1 MVATVSTTPAAAI
14 ARAYLVSNFGW
25 TITDG
30 GTDMINSFIADVHC
44 FVVAHNNVD
53 DYRICE
59 LGAGNELSS
68 LLHTLSNL
76 QHTS

>member
-1 MVATVSTTPAAAI
+1 
-14 ARAYLVSNFGW
+14 
-25 TITDG
+25 
-30 GTDMINSFIADVHC
+30 MINSFIADAHC

-68 LLHTLSNL
+68 LLPHFESFDTYELAMARIPIEFRPSNEQL
-76 QHTS
+76 

>member
-1 MVATVSTTPAAAI
+1 
-14 ARAYLVSNFGW
+14 
-25 TITDG
+25 
-30 GTDMINSFIADVHC
+30 MINSFIANTHC

-68 LLHTLSNL
+68 LLPHFEQFDTYELALARGHVEFRPSHEQL
-76 QHTS
+76 

>member
-1 MVATVSTTPAAAI
+1 
-14 ARAYLVSNFGW
+14 
-25 TITDG
+25 
-30 GTDMINSFIADVHC
+30 MINTFIAESHC

-68 LLHTLSNL
+68 LLPHFEQFDTYELAL
-76 QHTS
+76 ARVPVEFRPDDQPI

>member
-1 MVATVSTTPAAAI
+1 
-14 ARAYLVSNFGW
+14 
-25 TITDG
+25 
-30 GTDMINSFIADVHC
+30 MINTFIADAHC

-68 LLHTLSNL
+68 LLPHFEVFDTYELAL
-76 QHTS
+76 ARVPLEFRPIDE

>member
-1 MVATVSTTPAAAI
+1 
-14 ARAYLVSNFGW
+14 
-25 TITDG
+25 
-30 GTDMINSFIADVHC
+30 MINTFIADAHC

-68 LLHTLSNL
+68 LLPHFEQFDTYELAL
-76 QHTS
+76 ARVPVEFRPDDQPI